1 MTVVRELDERARG
14 DGGGGDGA
22 MTAEYMGERPSGAT
36 DVPLAMTTGH
46 AIFS

>member
-1 MTVVRELDERARG
+1 MSAPAVMAAAR
-14 DGGGGDGA
+14 DGA

-46 AIFS
+46 AIFFS